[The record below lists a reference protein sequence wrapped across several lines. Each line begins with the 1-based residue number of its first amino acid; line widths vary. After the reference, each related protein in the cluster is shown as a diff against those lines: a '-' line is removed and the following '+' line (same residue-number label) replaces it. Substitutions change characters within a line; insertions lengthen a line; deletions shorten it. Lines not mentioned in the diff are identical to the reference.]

1 MTSKAKIENI
11 SVECYSG
18 YRADERPV
26 SFISGGRK
34 LVVDRIIDRWRSP
47 DSEYF
52 KVLANDGKV
61 YLLMHD
67 TVKDRWVLEKVL
79 ESVR

>member
-1 MTSKAKIENI
+1 MTSKTKIENI

-34 LVVDRIIDRWRSP
+34 HTVDRIMDQWRSP
-47 DSEYF
+47 DNEYF
-52 KVLANDGKV
+52 KVLAEDGRV
-61 YLLMHD
+61 YLLVHD
-67 TVKDRWVLEKVL
+67 TGIDRWVLEKVFGK
-79 ESVR
+79 

>member
-1 MTSKAKIENI
+1 MTSKAKIESI

-34 LVVDRIIDRWRSP
+34 LVVDRIMDQWRSP
-47 DSEYF
+47 DNEYF

-67 TVKDRWVLEKVL
+67 IEKGRWVLEKVF
-79 ESVR
+79 EK

>member
-26 SFISGGRK
+26 SFTTTSGSR
-34 LVVDRIIDRWRSP
+34 LLVDRIMDQWRSP
-47 DSEYF
+47 DNEYF

-67 TVKDRWVLEKVL
+67 IEKGRWVLEKVF
-79 ESVR
+79 EK